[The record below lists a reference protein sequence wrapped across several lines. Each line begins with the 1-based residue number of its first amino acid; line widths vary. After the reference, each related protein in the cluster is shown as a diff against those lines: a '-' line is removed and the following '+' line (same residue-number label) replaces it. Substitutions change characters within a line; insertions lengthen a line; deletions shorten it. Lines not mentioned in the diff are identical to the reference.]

1 MAFRSEARWQR
12 KWLREILRPLR
23 GAFRELLTATFFINL
38 LALAVPV
45 FVLQVYDRVVFF
57 AGLSTLRGLVI
68 GIAVALVFDF
78 ILRQARSR
86 MLQRAALHIDVE
98 LGRRLFDKTMALP
111 LRVLEGKPASHWQSL
126 FRDIETVRN
135 AFSGASAVLLAD
147 LPFAIL
153 FVAFITVIATPIAW
167 LFLVIVP
174 VFLLLAWGSGRTLSA
189 ASARERN
196 AGLGRDHLVGE
207 LTAGR
212 ATIKALALKE
222 SLRPVWENAHAETIE
237 RSLERGSRADTY
249 LNLGMSLTLA
259 TTVLLTTVGAVA
271 IIDQRITVGALIA
284 TNMIASRIIGPFQ
297 QLVSQWRTFSLSR
310 QATARLDAAFAATVE
325 RQGDAVALE
334 RSAGR
339 LTVEGVSF
347 AYEVG
352 RGAKPVIDDI
362 NLNINA
368 PGLHAIVG
376 PNGSG
381 KTTLLKLM
389 QGLYSPDSGR
399 VLIDGADVGQFSRT
413 QIVRWVG
420 YLPQE
425 LFLFAGSVRENIAKA
440 SPAAADEAV
449 MAAARLAGVHEHI
462 VDLPD
467 GYGTEIGEAGRRLS
481 GGLRQRLA
489 IARAL
494 MGEPAV
500 LLLDEPSAGLDREAE
515 EALRDT
521 LVALARERNVIVV
534 SHSHVLLPAC
544 DNVLALDKG
553 RIALAGPAREVLPRL
568 FPAKQPATDAP
579 AEAAG
584 KKQA

>member
-1 MAFRSEARWQR
+1 MASGSESRRQR
-12 KWLREILRPLR
+12 KWLREVLRPLR
-23 GAFRELLTATFFINL
+23 GAFRELLTTTFFINL

-57 AGLSTLRGLVI
+57 AGLSTLRALVI
-68 GIAVALVFDF
+68 GVSVALVFDF

-98 LGRRLFDKTMALP
+98 LGRRLFDKLMALP
-111 LRVLEGKPASHWQSL
+111 LRALEGKPASHWQSL

-153 FVAFITVIATPIAW
+153 FVAFIIVIATPIAW

-174 VFLLLAWGSGRTLSA
+174 VFFLLAWASGRTLSA
-189 ASARERN
+189 ASAKERS
-196 AGLGRDHLVGE
+196 AGLGRDQLVGE

-212 ATIKALALKE
+212 ATIKALALE
-222 SLRPVWENAHAETIE
+222 DSLRPVWEDSHAETIE
-237 RSLERGSRADTY
+237 RSLTRGSRADTY

-259 TTVLLTTVGAVA
+259 TTVLLTAVGAVA
-271 IIDQRITVGALIA
+271 IIDQRITIGALIA

-310 QATARLDAAFAATVE
+310 QATARLGAAFAAATE
-325 RQGDAVALE
+325 RQADAVELE
-334 RSAGR
+334 RPEGR

-347 AYEVG
+347 AYEAEH
-352 RGAKPVIDDI
+352 GAKPVIDDI

-389 QGLYSPDSGR
+389 QGLYDPDSGR
-399 VLIDGADVGQFSRT
+399 VLLDGADVGQFSRA
-413 QIVRWVG
+413 QIARWIG
-420 YLPQE
+420 YVPQE

-440 SPAAADEAV
+440 DPEATDEAV
-449 MAAARLAGVHEHI
+449 VAAARLAGVHEHI

-467 GYGTEIGEAGRRLS
+467 GYATEIGEAGRRLS

-494 MGEPAV
+494 MGEPAA
-500 LLLDEPSAGLDREAE
+500 LLLDEPSASLDREAE

-521 LVALARERNVIVV
+521 LVALAREHNVIVV
-534 SHSHVLLPAC
+534 SHSPILLPAC
-544 DNVLALDKG
+544 DNVLALDHG
-553 RIALAGPAREVLPRL
+553 RIALAGPAKEVLPRL
-568 FPAKQPATDAP
+568 FQGKRPATLAEAEAKQ
-579 AEAAG
+579 
-584 KKQA
+584 QA